1 MIMIYVQMCK
11 IFNYVAV
18 WYDPTTVAAKLVHV
32 YNPVHVAARLVHVYN
47 PFYVAAR
54 LVCSPLVWQ

>member
-11 IFNYVAV
+11 IFTYVAV
-18 WYDPTTVAAKLVHV
+18 YDPTTVAAKLVHV
-32 YNPVHVAARLVHVYN
+32 YNPVYVAARLVHVYN
-47 PFYVAAR
+47 PVHVAAR